1 MTNLVIHSADEF
13 SLLYEQLSEEDRFSL
28 FSYLEF
34 LISRKKKLELQ
45 QAILDARKG
54 ENLTGDFSSGE
65 DAVKSMLMD

>member
-1 MTNLVIHSADEF
+1 MTNLVIHSANEL
-13 SLLYEQLSEEDRFSL
+13 SLLYEQLSEEDRFAL

-54 ENLTGDFSSGE
+54 ENLIGDFSSGE